1 MGESEARQIYFPTL
15 KALNAKNV
23 QEVKPYGR
31 YDTGY
36 SLSEEFI
43 LTSINPKCEN
53 RLYEFSTRKLQV
65 CVVCLHQIVLNLYFS
80 CIELVTQ
87 QTICCHILDYLMP
100 ACRMSASFQ
109 YMKTISSSNYFCS
122 DIQNTILM

>member
-1 MGESEARQIYFPTL
+1 MQKKNQFFLTIIDLFSYFSRSSETWHSVGESEARQIYFPTL

-43 LTSINPKCEN
+43 FTSIDPKCG
-53 RLYEFSTRKLQV
+53 RKLFV
-65 CVVCLHQIVLNLYFS
+65 DL
-80 CIELVTQ
+80 
-87 QTICCHILDYLMP
+87 
-100 ACRMSASFQ
+100 
-109 YMKTISSSNYFCS
+109 
-122 DIQNTILM
+122 

>member
-53 RLYEFSTRKLQV
+53 RLYEFSTRKL
-65 CVVCLHQIVLNLYFS
+65 IVLNLYFS